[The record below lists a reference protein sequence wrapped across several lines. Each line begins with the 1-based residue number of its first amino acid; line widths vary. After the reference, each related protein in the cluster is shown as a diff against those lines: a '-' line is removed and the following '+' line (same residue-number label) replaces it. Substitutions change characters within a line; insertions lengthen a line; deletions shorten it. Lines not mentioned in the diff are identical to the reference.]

1 MMRVPMMIIS
11 LARAFVGGLAPLAP
25 TTTRGMRS
33 QTRRGGRRA
42 APYSDVAEACAALGR
57 RAAELTRANTS
68 PDLVVVPT
76 PLGEPADLTVR
87 AIAAL
92 AAADVVACEDT
103 RVAGLL
109 YEAAGIERKAAFV
122 RHDAATA
129 ATAARAA
136 TPAATAEAPQTGMA
150 ATNAAPHGQGGGGRT
165 KTTPGAVGDGGF
177 AGPFRRLSSGTSVP
191 WANFMCKPS
200 APCSFREVFHCSGI
214 ASQVCE
220 PGCPETL
227 AVLAAAAISSA
238 KTVPSGQPITPPRSL
253 AAETADSGVSLG
265 GGSLKMT
272 TRGPVQRLV
281 WLQTL

>member
-1 MMRVPMMIIS
+1 MMRVPMIIS
-11 LARAFVGGLAPLAP
+11 LARAFVGGLTPLAP

-129 ATAARAA
+129 A
-136 TPAATAEAPQTGMA
+136 ATAPRLVEAMRRGETV
-150 ATNAAPHGQGGGGRT
+150 APDSDAG
-165 KTTPGAVGDGGF
+165 TPGV
-177 AGPFRRLSSGTSVP
+177 
-191 WANFMCKPS
+191 
-200 APCSFREVFHCSGI
+200 
-214 ASQVCE
+214 
-220 PGCPETL
+220 
-227 AVLAAAAISSA
+227 
-238 KTVPSGQPITPPRSL
+238 
-253 AAETADSGVSLG
+253 
-265 GGSLKMT
+265 
-272 TRGPVQRLV
+272 
-281 WLQTL
+281 